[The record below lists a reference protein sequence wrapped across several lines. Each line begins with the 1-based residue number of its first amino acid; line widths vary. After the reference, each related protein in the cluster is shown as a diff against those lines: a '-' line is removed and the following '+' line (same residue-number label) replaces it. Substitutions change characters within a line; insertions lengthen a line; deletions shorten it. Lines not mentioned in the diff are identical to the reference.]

1 MKYKSVRLKSDDV
14 VAVIENLKSEFR
26 IPLRF
31 QDVIGSDFS
40 DVKGLIASLIILMP
54 HYNIL
59 RIVLVRLFMLKKL
72 GRREEIRICI
82 ELDQQVM
89 NLTKIKTRFV
99 KYGGSQLRRC
109 PVMRRGYFLKLQ
121 I

>member
-40 DVKGLIASLIILMP
+40 DVKGLIAFP
-54 HYNIL
+54 NNY
-59 RIVLVRLFMLKKL
+59 V
-72 GRREEIRICI
+72 
-82 ELDQQVM
+82 
-89 NLTKIKTRFV
+89 FV
-99 KYGGSQLRRC
+99 
-109 PVMRRGYFLKLQ
+109 
-121 I
+121 